1 MKTESAP
8 SSGVARLWGAQ
19 LSDNWTEEEL
29 KAAVIAYVQMRT
41 DEANGVPFVKKQI
54 YSELGERFGRSEK
67 AFEYRM
73 QNISYV
79 YSLLGREWVSGLKPA
94 KNVGATNA
102 AIIERL
108 ISEVEGQSLPTVA
121 EFETRVVSYK
131 SKANFPK
138 PNGIRQPE
146 KTHAQVTT
154 FSRDPKVKAWV
165 LKEASGKCECCGHDA
180 PFTTPDG
187 EPFLEV
193 HHLRRLADG
202 GSDRITNAVALC
214 PNCHRELHY
223 GVNKSSLVASMYCR
237 LSRLVRE

>member
-1 MKTESAP
+1 
-8 SSGVARLWGAQ
+8 
-19 LSDNWTEEEL
+19 
-29 KAAVIAYVQMRT
+29 MRS
-41 DEANGVPFVKKQI
+41 DEANGVPFVKKHI
-54 YSELGERFGRSEK
+54 YSELAERFGRSEK
-67 AFEYRM
+67 SFEYRM

-79 YSLLGREWVSGLKPA
+79 YSLLGRKWVSGLKPA
-94 KNVGATNA
+94 KNVGPINA

-131 SKANFPK
+131 SKVTLPK

-146 KTHAQVTT
+146 KTHAQVTA

-165 LKEASGKCECCGHDA
+165 LKEASGKCECCDTDA
-180 PFTTPDG
+180 PFTTPEG
-187 EPFLEV
+187 YPFLEV

-202 GSDRITNAVALC
+202 GSDRVTNAVALC
-214 PNCHRELHY
+214 PNCHREMHY
-223 GVNKSSLVASMYCR
+223 GVNKSSLVSSMYGK